1 MMRRMYQTSWQGIR
15 FADFSRISSRELA
28 GPAFYDAFYTAF
40 FSHYRG
46 WNDLDPAWR
55 ENKAA
60 IARFI
65 RNTMPPTGRVLSIG
79 CGLGYVE
86 HCLLAETDG
95 QLALEVEEMAAA
107 SLKWLQQELPE
118 ERIHRTGL
126 PAREVVGDGFD
137 LIYLSAVDY
146 ALDDTSLISIL
157 AGLRASLRLGGRC
170 LVISA
175 SFVDVSNPAIS
186 VAQGLKDFLADLL
199 DRLGLRTRGQFWG
212 WGRNRAEYQDV
223 MRRAGYEDTL
233 DGFIDADSKNTYW
246 ISGR

>member
-1 MMRRMYQTSWQGIR
+1 MRRMYQTCWQGIR
-15 FADFSRISSRELA
+15 FADIAQISSRELA

-40 FSHYRG
+40 YSQYRD
-46 WNDLDPAWR
+46 WNDLDSAWR
-55 ENKAA
+55 ENKEA

-65 RNTMPPTGRVLSIG
+65 RNMMSPAGRVLSVG

-95 QLALEVEEMAAA
+95 HLALEVEEMAAA

-118 ERIHRTGL
+118 EHIHRAGL

-146 ALDDTSLISIL
+146 ALDDVSLISLL
-157 AGLRASLRLGGRC
+157 AGLRTYLRSGGRC

-175 SFVDVSNPAIS
+175 SFVDVSNPAVSI
-186 VAQGLKDFLADLL
+186 AQGFKDFLAELL
-199 DRLGLRTRGQFWG
+199 DRLGLRARGQFWG
-212 WGRNRAEYQDV
+212 WGRNQAEYLDV
-223 MRRAGYEDTL
+223 MRRAGYDDTL

-246 ISGR
+246 ISGC

>member
-1 MMRRMYQTSWQGIR
+1 MRRFYQTEWQQIV
-15 FADFSRISSRELA
+15 FSSFYKVSSKTLA
-28 GPAFYDAFYTAF
+28 GPEFYDAFYRVLFEKYPDYEA
-40 FSHYRG
+40 
-46 WNDLDPAWR
+46 LDPDWR

-65 RNTMPPTGRVLSIG
+65 RNTLPPTGRVLSVG

-126 PAREVVGDGFD
+126 PAREVFGDGFD

-146 ALDDTSLISIL
+146 ALDDASLISL
-157 AGLRASLRLGGRC
+157 LTGLRACLRSGGRC

-186 VAQGLKDFLADLL
+186 VAQGLKDFLAELL

-233 DGFIDADSKNTYW
+233 DGFIDANSKNTYW
-246 ISGR
+246 ISGC